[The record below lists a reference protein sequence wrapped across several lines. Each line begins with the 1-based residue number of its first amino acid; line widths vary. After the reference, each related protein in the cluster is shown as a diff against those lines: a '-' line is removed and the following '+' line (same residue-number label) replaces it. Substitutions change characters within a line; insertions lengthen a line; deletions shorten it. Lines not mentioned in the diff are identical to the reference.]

1 MSICR
6 HMKDVSCSWL
16 FASFSQPL
24 QAELTLLSQSAI
36 LSWFKERIS
45 DDMNLSV
52 HRRLVFAMSNIL
64 SSECAMRGRKIESE
78 HGLRE
83 QPRRRLSSPGSS
95 PCGYTFSR
103 SPRAQQKMESRWDG
117 LGINLPVHLYW
128 RFQYVQYGTVCWFD
142 YCTVRP
148 PLQTENKWLEK
159 LITELSWLFYL
170 VIGYRWLRDLVV
182 SVGYIVPG

>member
-1 MSICR
+1 MSVCR
-6 HMKDVSCSWL
+6 HAKDVSCSWL

-24 QAELTLLSQSAI
+24 QAELTLLSQMTI

-95 PCGYTFSR
+95 PCGYIFSR
-103 SPRAQQKMESRWDG
+103 SLRAQWKVGGMDWTSTYLYTCIEGSNMYSTEQCVDLIIVLFVLLYKQKTNG
-117 LGINLPVHLYW
+117 LKN
-128 RFQYVQYGTVCWFD
+128 
-142 YCTVRP
+142 
-148 PLQTENKWLEK
+148 WL
-159 LITELSWLFYL
+159 LSYP
-170 VIGYRWLRDLVV
+170 GYF
-182 SVGYIVPG
+182 I